1 MTTKF
6 KTTKKI
12 ETSLAEGFYAI
23 ESAAIDTSES
33 LYVSNAYGP
42 YESYD
47 AIPESLF
54 DENAN
59 MDYTGYYDNIYVYS
73 EGNVY
78 SVYDGKVID
87 RVDNTYALNK
97 YWRDNLKGFT
107 LEDTHDSHEDGY
119 RRTLQLCKTDE
130 PNKKGYYVEVL
141 YESDDISFSDDDPVP
156 VRMSYK
162 YGPFETENDLEVF
175 LDMLQR
181 LIDYDAGS
189 SDDFPEIVAVWDEA
203 FSSSP
208 NEDFITEWMDKDGGY
223 KFKDWY
229 ANEETLDNAYA
240 SHFHRG
246 ALDGSIE
253 DWCLSV
259 TDYKVTYRDNE
270 GKDANEYE
278 VEVTL

>member
-1 MTTKF
+1 MTAKF

-12 ETSLAEGFYAI
+12 DTHIEEGFYAI

-33 LYVSNAYGP
+33 LYVNNAYGP

-47 AIPESLF
+47 AIPEYIF
-54 DENAN
+54 DDDAN
-59 MDYTGYYDNIYVYS
+59 TDFLGYFDVVYVDS
-73 EGNVY
+73 EGTVH
-78 SVYDGKVID
+78 SIADGEVSNEVNNNYTI
-87 RVDNTYALNK
+87 NK
-97 YWRDNLKGFT
+97 YWCDNLKGFT
-107 LEDTHDSHEDGY
+107 REDTHDSHEDGY
-119 RRTLQLCKTDE
+119 RRTLQLGKTRE

-156 VRMSYK
+156 VKMSYK
-162 YGPFETENDLEVF
+162 YGPFETEGDLEVF

-181 LIDYDAGS
+181 LIDYDASS
-189 SDDFPEIVAVWDEA
+189 SDDFPEIVAVWDTQ
-203 FSSSP
+203 FTSSP
-208 NEDFITEWMDKDGGY
+208 DEDFIAEWLDKDGGY

-229 ANEETLDNAYA
+229 NNEETLDTAYD

-253 DWCLSV
+253 DWCLNV

>member
-1 MTTKF
+1 MTAKF

-12 ETSLAEGFYAI
+12 ETHLEEGFYAI

-33 LYVSNAYGP
+33 LYVNNAYGP
-42 YESYD
+42 YKSYD
-47 AIPESLF
+47 AIPENVF
-54 DENAN
+54 DEDND
-59 MDYTGYYDNIYVYS
+59 MDYIGYIDTVYVDS
-73 EGNVY
+73 EGNVH
-78 SVYDGKVID
+78 SVADGEVSDKVNNNYTI
-87 RVDNTYALNK
+87 TK
-97 YWRDNLKGFT
+97 YWCDNLKGFT
-107 LEDTHDSHEDGY
+107 REDTHDSHEDGY
-119 RRTLQLCKTDE
+119 RRTLQLEKTRE

-162 YGPFETENDLEVF
+162 YGPFEKESNLEVF

-181 LIDYDAGS
+181 IIDYDAGS
-189 SDDFPEIVAVWDEA
+189 SDDFPEILEVWDA
-203 FSSSP
+203 KFMSSP
-208 NEDFITEWMDKDGGY
+208 DEEFVAEWLDKDGGY

-229 ANEETLDNAYA
+229 NNEETLNIAYD
-240 SHFHRG
+240 SHFNRG

-253 DWCLSV
+253 DWCLRV

>member
-1 MTTKF
+1 MTAKF

-12 ETSLAEGFYAI
+12 DTHIEEGFYAI

-47 AIPESLF
+47 AIPENVF
-54 DENAN
+54 EDDDD
-59 MDYTGYYDNIYVYS
+59 MDYIGYLDTVYVDSKGDIYGVY
-73 EGNVY
+73 E
-78 SVYDGKVID
+78 GKVLDRID
-87 RVDNTYALNK
+87 NNYALNK

-107 LEDTHDSHEDGY
+107 REDTHDSHEDGY

-156 VRMSYK
+156 VKMSYK
-162 YGPFETENDLEVF
+162 YGPFEKESDLEAF

-189 SDDFPEIVAVWDEA
+189 SDDFPEIVAVWDDQ
-203 FSSSP
+203 FSCSP
-208 NEDFITEWMDKDGGY
+208 NEDFITEWFDKEGDY
-223 KFKDWY
+223 EFKDWY
-229 ANEETLDNAYA
+229 VDEETLDTAYG

-253 DWCLSV
+253 DWCLRV

-270 GKDANEYE
+270 DKDANEYE